1 ILFDP
6 TTTIRS
12 SIAEGFRIFTEQD
25 KISLTPAHRLQNPT
39 RGLNLLQDKIT
50 IYTNGSCLNSGKR
63 NAKYGSGIWVAE
75 NNPNNRTIK
84 VPGEKHSN
92 QIAEVAAILAALQQ
106 TDPYIP
112 ITFVTDSR
120 YAIDGLTK
128 HLPALVGIIP
138 PRPSTNEAPR

>member
-1 ILFDP
+1 VCHTDRGKNLDCRFSWLP
-6 TTTIRS
+6 PS
-12 SIAEGFRIFTEQD
+12 LEGV
-25 KISLTPAHRLQNPT
+25 
-39 RGLNLLQDKIT
+39 IT
-50 IYTNGSCLNSGKR
+50 
-63 NAKYGSGIWVAE
+63 KYGSGIWVAE